1 LRLRGQT
8 GEIDKA
14 LPDWWEKFSTAYD
27 DERHEMIE
35 QARLEQQ
42 AKTPSPRVR
51 VRRPEADAGLDAAA
65 QQPGSDSDAAPRK
78 RRRRRKSGGQAEDA
92 GSARQPDTN
101 SGD

>member
-1 LRLRGQT
+1 
-8 GEIDKA
+8 

-42 AKTPSPRVR
+42 SKAPSPRVR
-51 VRRPEADAGLDAAA
+51 VRRPGADAVPDAAA
-65 QQPGSDSDAAPRK
+65 QQPGGDGEAAPRK
-78 RRRRRKSGGQAEDA
+78 RRRRRKSGGQAEGA
-92 GSARQPDTN
+92 GSASQPETP